1 MEMDVLS
8 KEGPFRAQSSA
19 PRCATALP
27 CGWCHTA
34 AGSRHDGSPRGVPT
48 CGGISAPHTE
58 RKHSG
63 GAKRAVP
70 RGCHAG
76 SAIPKEVSGHTG
88 MAHGAALGSAL
99 PHSWHV
105 PCAPR
110 GCGPFVGSHGH
121 PLPHS
126 IAWHRASTWDAAR
139 AHQHG
144 LSTQRFG
151 SVPSGDVGAA
161 RGWSRGRGGRA
172 ALCHHPRA
180 TIIPV
185 PPSSL
190 CHHHLRGTCLQR
202 CQGPHPRCHG
212 VPRGGKGPPRHPRVL
227 QSPVQPRPAL
237 LPDAEDGA

>member
-1 MEMDVLS
+1 MLS

-19 PRCATALP
+19 LRCATALP

-34 AGSRHDGSPRGVPT
+34 VGSRHNGSPRGVPT
-48 CGGISAPHTE
+48 RGSSSVPHAE

-70 RGCHAG
+70 RGCHAS
-76 SAIPKEVSGHTG
+76 SAIPKVVSGHTG

-105 PCAPR
+105 AAAPSVPR
-110 GCGPFVGSHGH
+110 AAGGCGPFVGSHRH

-126 IAWHRASTWDAAR
+126 IAWHWLSTWDAAR

-151 SVPSGDVGAA
+151 SVAPGGVGAA
-161 RGWSRGRGGRA
+161 RGWSRGRDGRA

-180 TIIPV
+180 TIISV
-185 PPSSL
+185 PPLSP
-190 CHHHLRGTCLQR
+190 CHQPPPSPCHL
-202 CQGPHPRCHG
+202 PAV
-212 VPRGGKGPPRHPRVL
+212 VPRTA
-227 QSPVQPRPAL
+227 SP
-237 LPDAEDGA
+237 LP